1 MDEEKK
7 TANENGNDNGIATN
21 KAVGNNV
28 ASAGVTLKQEP
39 TSTKNDMKTEGLI
52 LGKPSKAWIWFLVFG
67 ILFLGGGAVC
77 LVLFFVIPDVLPDEV
92 LYPALP
98 SKSDENLVYSDL
110 TGEVLTDAS
119 LKTAPTF
126 CIQTPNGMDGAR
138 PQAGINQ
145 AGVIFEAIAE
155 AGITRFAAIYQNPTA
170 GMIGPIRSLRLYY
183 LEWDTPFDCTIVH
196 AGGADDAI
204 AAVRAGGY
212 RDLTENYTYMYRGTS
227 GSRRWNNLFTTSENL
242 KQFNDAWG
250 YTSSEVKGFDR
261 MTVAESEHARID
273 SLAVNKLEITTPS
286 LSSTSEL
293 VAKVS
298 EIHFRFGGSD
308 SFNVDYR
315 YDLASNKYL
324 RSYANGDEHQIY
336 NCDGVDPASVNPE
349 GACELQVLS
358 PSVVVALIVGERKGE
373 DGYHEDITTIGSNE
387 AYVFQ
392 NGEVIH
398 GIWKKDSAEAQIE
411 FYDDSGAKVAL
422 APGQTMISAIPTYG
436 SVEYK

>member
-1 MDEEKK
+1 MV
-7 TANENGNDNGIATN
+7 NEDKNSIN
-21 KAVGNNV
+21 NNV
-28 ASAGVTLKQEP
+28 SDNAVTNTDTVTKQGL
-39 TSTKNDMKTEGLI
+39 TNTKKETKPQGLI
-52 LGKPSKAWIWFLVFG
+52 IDKPSKAWIWFMSIGL
-67 ILFLGGGAVC
+67 LFLSGGIAC
-77 LVLFFVIPDVLPDEV
+77 LIMAFVIPDELPEDV
-92 LYPALP
+92 IYPKLP
-98 SKSDENLVYSDL
+98 SESNENLVYSDL
-110 TGEVLTDAS
+110 TGEILTDAS

-170 GMIGPIRSLRLYY
+170 AIIGPIRSLRLYY

-212 RDLTENYTYMYRGTS
+212 RDLTENYTYMYRGTN
-227 GSRRWNNLFTTSENL
+227 GLRRWNNLFTTSENL
-242 KQFNDAWG
+242 KQFNNSWG

-273 SLAVNKLEITTPS
+273 GLAVNKLEITTPA

-298 EIHFRFGGSD
+298 EIHFYFGGSD

-349 GACELQVLS
+349 GACELQILS

-387 AYVFQ
+387 AYIFQ

-398 GIWKKDSAEAQIE
+398 GIWKKDSAGAQIE
-411 FYDDSGAKVAL
+411 FYDDSGTKVAL